1 MRFNNDEV
9 RIHVSNKQQLSMR
22 GRERERERARDKNKY
37 IRSVTTKQKALLID
51 CQCKHNVLDV
61 LFCLARQQYL
71 LIELTTRRCQEIT
84 LG

>member
-1 MRFNNDEV
+1 MRFNKDKS
-9 RIHVSNKQQLSMR
+9 RITFFEQTTIVHE
-22 GRERERERARDKNKY
+22 RERERARARDKNKY

-61 LFCLARQQYL
+61 LFCLARKQYL